1 MREKS
6 FNPEIRTY
14 EGCTALMIAIM
25 TNCPIEIVELLVSL
39 KPSLVLIANNEE
51 VTPLHEAVKNRRLD
65 IVRCLVEHGADVNA
79 LDLDN
84 ENSLHLACSNTD
96 YDMIEF
102 LLNETEVDPRAK
114 NRDEVNPLCL
124 LLVRSRNEHQDLVAR
139 CFYTLL
145 EHTYEKHP
153 VNQSYAI
160 KDIFQCAFLACVY
173 SQTEVV
179 TYLIHNVYSMHNS
192 KYEFI
197 KKLSEYCD
205 GENTEFL
212 YYILVFLHDD
222 IDRYDKYSFPR
233 FYEINY
239 YMCIRSVISIID
251 MLFMA
256 DDAVELI
263 ITTLEHMKS
272 IQFNIRVKEF
282 EDQMG
287 LLVHTKFTNGH
298 IQEKDYIK
306 LKQIFRF
313 FLDKDFEV
321 HSMIRSF
328 LQSIAVAKES
338 REFSLETTKQ
348 VILVMIYFSPT
359 FMSDLENW
367 KQINDFKYLNSNIK
381 QIIEWLAQNFGSYKL
396 IKFLDMNIL
405 FRLKNLCRNEIR
417 LRLGLNSTVLCSEE
431 RMKELGLPDSLM
443 QFIAFQS

>member
-1 MREKS
+1 
-6 FNPEIRTY
+6 
-14 EGCTALMIAIM
+14 MIAIM
-25 TNCPIEIVELLVSL
+25 TNCPIEIIEVLVSR

-65 IVRCLVEHGADVNA
+65 IVKRLVEHGANVNA
-79 LDLDN
+79 LDLDH

-96 YDMIEF
+96 YDIIEY
-102 LLNETEVDPRAK
+102 LLNETEVDPKAK
-114 NRDEVNPLCL
+114 NRDEMNPLCL

-139 CFYTLL
+139 CFYVLL
-145 EHTYEKHP
+145 EKTYQIHP
-153 VNQSYAI
+153 VTQSYAI

-173 SQTEVV
+173 SHTEVV
-179 TYLIHNVYSMHNS
+179 TYLIHNVYSVYNS

-222 IDRYDKYSFPR
+222 IDRYDKYYFPR

-272 IQFNIRVKEF
+272 IEFNIRVKEF
-282 EDQMG
+282 EDQLG
-287 LLVHTKFTNGH
+287 LLLHTKFTNGL
-298 IQEKDYIK
+298 ISDKDIVK
-306 LKQIFRF
+306 LNEIFRF
-313 FLDKDFEV
+313 FLDKNFEV
-321 HSMIRSF
+321 NSMIRSF

-338 REFSLETTKQ
+338 REFSLESTKQ
-348 VILVMIYFSPT
+348 VILVMIHYSTT
-359 FMSDLENW
+359 FMTDLENW
-367 KQINDFKYLNSNIK
+367 KQINDFKYLNSNIR
-381 QIIEWLAQNFGSYKL
+381 QIVEWLARNFGNYNL
-396 IKFLDMNIL
+396 VRFLDMNLL

-417 LRLGLNSTVLCSEE
+417 LQLGLDTRIICNETK
-431 RMKELGLPDSLM
+431 MNELGLPESLM
-443 QFIAFQS
+443 QFIAFKS